1 MIHMFNSNTP
11 IIIVA
16 VITLIIICM
25 TIVVIV
31 LDVVSRLYLSAVT

>member
-1 MIHMFNSNTP
+1 MIHMFNSSTP